1 MTLKF
6 DRLIDD
12 VLIHPSTAED
22 ILVLTI
28 NRALT
33 TAVHDDQVFTA
44 DAYETPWACGMLTE
58 HGDLVDGLDD
68 FEWFV
73 ALPI

>member
-33 TAVHDDQVFTA
+33 TAVHDDMVDTSA
-44 DAYETPWACGMLTE
+44 VYETPWACGMTTPGE
-58 HGDLVDGLDD
+58 YIMPELDND
-68 FEWFV
+68 DYSWV
-73 ALPI
+73 IDV

>member
-1 MTLKF
+1 MLKLE
-6 DRLIDD
+6 RLIDD
-12 VLIHPSTAED
+12 VLIHSSTAEGVV
-22 ILVLTI
+22 VLTI
-28 NRALT
+28 NRALA
-33 TAVHDDQVFTA
+33 TAVHDDKVSTA

-68 FEWFV
+68 FERFV